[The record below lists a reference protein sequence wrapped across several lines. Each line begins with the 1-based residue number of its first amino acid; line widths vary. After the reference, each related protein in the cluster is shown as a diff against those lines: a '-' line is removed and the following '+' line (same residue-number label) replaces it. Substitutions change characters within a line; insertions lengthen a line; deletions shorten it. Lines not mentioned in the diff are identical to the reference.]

1 MSCANCLTSATRAL
15 RLFSFKKK
23 TLYIWDDVTGSS
35 SLEGSEVDSEKEVV
49 TNSGLIM
56 DFLFLFLFLGG
67 VVLSWSVSLGSLSC
81 ASSGFCSSWGL
92 EGVSELGGDFGFWF
106 LGSVFLVCLL
116 HQSFWVWGIGASGS
130 VFMAVFTH
138 SFNSLLLSG
147 GMDMGVTIAYSGAI
161 EGS

>member
-23 TLYIWDDVTGSS
+23 TLYIFDDVTGSS
-35 SLEGSEVDSEKEVV
+35 SLEGSEVESEKEVV

-130 VFMAVFTH
+130 VLMAVFAH
-138 SFNSLLLSG
+138 SPRSLALSG
-147 GMDMGVTIAYSGAI
+147 GMTKGVMLPYT
-161 EGS
+161 GSTVGS